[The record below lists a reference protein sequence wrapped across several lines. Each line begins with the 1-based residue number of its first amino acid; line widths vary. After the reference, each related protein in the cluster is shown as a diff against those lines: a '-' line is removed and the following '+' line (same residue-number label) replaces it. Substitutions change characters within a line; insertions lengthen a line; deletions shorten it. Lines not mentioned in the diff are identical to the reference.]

1 MDAII
6 RAKLKE
12 IEQREQIRII
22 WAVETG
28 SRAWG
33 FSSPNSDY
41 DVRFIYIRDP
51 KEYLRLE
58 EIRDSIDA
66 QQDDL
71 LDMEGWDLRRVLRL
85 VYRSAPEVH
94 EWFASPTIY
103 RSTPEGLE
111 LQKILPQYFSVKKC
125 ARNYLHT
132 ASLDFRTY
140 FRDDEVWQIKYFGC
154 TNKSLVFTHAF

>member
-1 MDAII
+1 MKCEGMKVDAII

-66 QQDDL
+66 Q
-71 LDMEGWDLRRVLRL
+71 R
-85 VYRSAPEVH
+85 
-94 EWFASPTIY
+94 
-103 RSTPEGLE
+103 
-111 LQKILPQYFSVKKC
+111 
-125 ARNYLHT
+125 
-132 ASLDFRTY
+132 
-140 FRDDEVWQIKYFGC
+140 
-154 TNKSLVFTHAF
+154 